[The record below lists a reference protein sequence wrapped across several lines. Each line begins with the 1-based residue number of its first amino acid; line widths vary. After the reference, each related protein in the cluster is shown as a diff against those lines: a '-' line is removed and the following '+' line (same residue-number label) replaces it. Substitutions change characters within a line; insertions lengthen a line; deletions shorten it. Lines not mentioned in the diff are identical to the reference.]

1 MKRRG
6 WKGRIISGIGVLLLF
21 CALGLTFYNMW
32 DSDRAQ
38 RSAERLAEQLDNYRE
53 EHSAEDEAVETV
65 EEDIMPGD
73 TLSAADK
80 TMKIDPETPMQEVLI
95 DGKYYIGNLLVP
107 VLGLNLPV
115 ISEWSYESLKI
126 SPCRY
131 MGSVYKDNMII
142 AAHNYQRH
150 FGPVRYLD
158 PGTEIQFVDMVG
170 NTFYYEVELIEVMMP
185 TEVERMEVNDSDL
198 TLFTCV
204 GLGYARYAIRCR
216 RTAVTY
222 VLENLFITG
231 EATAD
236 ASEAGS
242 LPIQD

>member
-6 WKGRIISGIGVLLLF
+6 WKGKVISGIGILLLS

-38 RSAERLAEQLDNYRE
+38 KSAEQLAEQLDHYRE
-53 EHSAEDEAVETV
+53 ENSGENEGVETV
-65 EEDIMPGD
+65 EEEETGN
-73 TLSAADK
+73 TASANK
-80 TMKIDPETPMQEVLI
+80 STIKINPETPMQEVNI
-95 DGKYYIGNLLVP
+95 DGQLYIGNLLIP

-115 ISEWSYESLKI
+115 ISQWSYDSLKL

-131 MGSVYKDNMII
+131 RGSVYRDNMII

-150 FGPVRYLD
+150 FGGIRYLEA
-158 PGTEIQFVDMVG
+158 GTEIQFVDMIG
-170 NTFYYEVELIEVMMP
+170 NTFLYEVEQIEVLMP
-185 TEVERMEVNDSDL
+185 TEVERMEVNESDL

-204 GLGYARYAIRCR
+204 GLGYARYAVRCR

-222 VLENLFITG
+222 VLDNLFITG
-231 EATAD
+231 NATAD
-236 ASEAGS
+236 TDQFAE
-242 LPIQD
+242 QH